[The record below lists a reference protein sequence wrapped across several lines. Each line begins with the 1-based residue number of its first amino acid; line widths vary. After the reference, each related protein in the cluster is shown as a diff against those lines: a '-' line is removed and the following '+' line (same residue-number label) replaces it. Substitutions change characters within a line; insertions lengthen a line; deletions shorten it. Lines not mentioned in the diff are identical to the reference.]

1 MNNSPSK
8 KELRDFGLFVGL
20 LFPLIIG
27 ILLPILFGHAIRYW
41 TLFIGIPLIFLGIF
55 SPNNL
60 RYFYTKWI
68 DIGNFLGFINSNLI
82 LGLVFILVMQ
92 PIALIMKLFGY
103 DPLRIKKSTKESYRE
118 FREND
123 NIDFEKI
130 F

>member
-82 LGLVFILVMQ
+82 LGLVFILVMR